1 MMTESVSVTVQ
12 PGNSQPAGSKDGR
25 LAGLKLSP
33 LYFRTIPGM
42 LKLAQLILGII
53 CMALG
58 GHGWYMFVC
67 AAAFVI
73 TLIWCVIYFFSVRE
87 SLSLPINWIL
97 TELLNTAI
105 WTVLYFTAFIVQI
118 TTLFH
123 WGVYVAGAVFCILN
137 TLIYAAGAYFL
148 YLEYKN

>member
-1 MMTESVSVTVQ
+1 MMSESVTVTVQ
-12 PGNSQPAGSKDGR
+12 NGSNSRPSGQGSASLVMNPD
-25 LAGLKLSP
+25 
-33 LYFRTIPGM
+33 YFRSLPG
-42 LKLAQLILGII
+42 LIKLAQLILGII